1 MSIDSR
7 PWYERVRRWGQ
18 TNLTEDD
25 PKRNNIDFGWSS
37 GVEPGSGVIV
47 NCGSIVTYYKTGF
60 MEQYLAAGLGDRDY
74 FKEFMDAAQSLG
86 LVVIARIGHQQGLQR
101 NL

>member
-25 PKRNNIDFGWSS
+25 PKRNNIDFG
-37 GVEPGSGVIV
+37 GAV
-47 NCGSIVTYYKTGF
+47 
-60 MEQYLAAGLGDRDY
+60 A
-74 FKEFMDAAQSLG
+74 
-86 LVVIARIGHQQGLQR
+86 
-101 NL
+101 

>member
-25 PKRNNIDFGWSS
+25 PKRNNIDFW
-37 GVEPGSGVIV
+37 VEQWRRTRVQGVIV
-47 NCGSIVTYYKTGF
+47 NCGGIVTYYKTGF
-60 MEQYLAAGLGDRDY
+60 M
-74 FKEFMDAAQSLG
+74 
-86 LVVIARIGHQQGLQR
+86 VPVIMQC
-101 NL
+101 